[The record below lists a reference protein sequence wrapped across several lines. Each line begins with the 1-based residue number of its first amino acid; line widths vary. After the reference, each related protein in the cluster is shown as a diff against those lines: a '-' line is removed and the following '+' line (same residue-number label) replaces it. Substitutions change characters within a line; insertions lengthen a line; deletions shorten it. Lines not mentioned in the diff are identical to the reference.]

1 MDVSPQNIL
10 YVSAKDLM
18 LIFDCNIMGAVDIF
32 LKLYHNDNLRL
43 IDDKIFLLI
52 DDAQYDKKWSLS
64 GKVIYDTSKKNVFI
78 IFSGSSATDFQYN
91 VNCARRLLKFP
102 ITPLNYG
109 GYLRLKYNFKTY
121 DISEALCT
129 LYLKVISLKQL
140 NVKIRLLMHIHQ

>member
-52 DDAQYDKKWSLS
+52 DDAQYDKK
-64 GKVIYDTSKKNVFI
+64 
-78 IFSGSSATDFQYN
+78 
-91 VNCARRLLKFP
+91 
-102 ITPLNYG
+102 
-109 GYLRLKYNFKTY
+109 
-121 DISEALCT
+121 
-129 LYLKVISLKQL
+129 
-140 NVKIRLLMHIHQ
+140 